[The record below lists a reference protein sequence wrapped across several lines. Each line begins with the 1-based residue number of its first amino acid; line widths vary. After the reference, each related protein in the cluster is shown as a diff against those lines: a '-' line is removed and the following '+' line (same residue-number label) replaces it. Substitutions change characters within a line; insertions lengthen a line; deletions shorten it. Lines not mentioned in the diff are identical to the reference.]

1 MPSNKQIDEGSLDG
15 RNMMQSIDVASV
27 KAKQSEGWKPFI
39 IDVRSAEELDQIR
52 LNSFDLHAVHD
63 VIGSHSNEV
72 PEEGDIVVICRSGM
86 RSQMAIMFLTQ
97 AGIDANRLYNLD
109 GGIMAWSQIAPED
122 VIRG

>member
-1 MPSNKQIDEGSLDG
+1 MITRHGELS
-15 RNMMQSIDVASV
+15 ASKTAGIGLV
-27 KAKQSEGWKPFI
+27 LSEHYTVERFSMETYKAKSNGDADIE
-39 IDVRSAEELDQIR
+39 DMVRR

-63 VIGSHSNEV
+63 VIASHSNEV